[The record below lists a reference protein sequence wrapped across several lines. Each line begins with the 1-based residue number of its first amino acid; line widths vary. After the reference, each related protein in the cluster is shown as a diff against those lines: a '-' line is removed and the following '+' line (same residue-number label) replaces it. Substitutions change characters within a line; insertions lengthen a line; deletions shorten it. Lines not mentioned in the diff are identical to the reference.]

1 MAGQGK
7 KKKSKEKTTKLLYY
21 VHELT
26 LSFKF
31 SCTELEKKKSL
42 QLLDI
47 LLDYIEVATETQK
60 LLPRQHAK
68 TIYHYSVCANI
79 TVSPIPAA
87 VNLNT
92 LFRLSKNSQ

>member
-1 MAGQGK
+1 MAGQGE
-7 KKKSKEKTTKLLYY
+7 KKKSKEKTTKLLYD

-31 SCTELEKKKSL
+31 SCTELEKKKQSL
-42 QLLDI
+42 HLLDI
-47 LLDYIEVATETQK
+47 LLDYIEVTTETQK

-92 LFRLSKNSQ
+92 L